1 MSSRFAARVRALV
14 FVVVAGVAVVVAPG
28 GALAASSIVGGV
40 VATPGP
46 WDFAAYVT
54 YHKGSDWFTCT
65 GSVIAPNV
73 VLTAG
78 HCAVDEETNKP
89 LAASGYQI
97 ETDAFDVAHPDG
109 ALIDS
114 VVKVLPA
121 PAFDLKTLVSD
132 EALLV
137 LKSPT
142 TAPAVQIATAADTA
156 LYTPDTPVLIAGWG
170 QKKLSGGTTPKLQT
184 LTSNLQTDASCAAA
198 STEAMVHFTGGS
210 MFCTAGSGES
220 CHGDSGGPILA
231 ATSPSPATLA
241 DWRLIGTTSW
251 GDGEC
256 RYLSVG
262 ASVLPLSAWIAQQV
276 AIAGGAPAAAPVP
289 VTPIATPLAQSA
301 PVPAQKV
308 STTLELKVVSHG
320 SNWFQVRIVA
330 GPNAPLSQLHVR
342 LQYAKGGG
350 FATFS
355 KITLVTGRPY
365 VRVFSGDPGSYD
377 LRAVADGTPAVL
389 PAASGHVRFHL
400 AG

>member
-1 MSSRFAARVRALV
+1 MSSRFTARVRALV
-14 FVVVAGVAVVVAPG
+14 FVVVTGVAVVVAPG
-28 GALAASSIVGGV
+28 GALAARTIVGGV
-40 VATPGP
+40 VASPGP

-78 HCAVDEETNKP
+78 HCAVDEETGKP

-97 ETDAFDVAHPDG
+97 ETDASNVDHPDG

-137 LKSPT
+137 LRSPT

-156 LYTPDTPVLIAGWG
+156 LYTPGAAVMAAGWG
-170 QKKLSGGTTPKLQT
+170 QKKISGGTTPQLQT
-184 LTSNLQTDASCAAA
+184 LTTSLQTDASCAAA
-198 STEAMVHFTGGS
+198 ASEAMLHFVGGS

-220 CHGDSGGPILA
+220 CHGDSGGPILE
-231 ATSPSPATLA
+231 ATSPTPATLA

-256 RYLSVG
+256 RYLSVA
-262 ASVLPLSAWIAQQV
+262 ASVLPLSGWIAQQI
-276 AIAGGAPAAAPVP
+276 AIAGGAPASAAVSA
-289 VTPIATPLAQSA
+289 TPIATPLGQSA

-308 STTLELKVVSHG
+308 STTLKLRVVAHG

-330 GPNAPLSQLHVR
+330 GPNAPLAQLHVR

-355 KITLVTGRPY
+355 KVTLVTGRPY

-377 LRAVADGTPAVL
+377 LRAVADGDTALL
-389 PAASGHVRFHL
+389 PATSARVHFHL
-400 AG
+400 RG